1 MKTFP
6 ALATVL
12 SLAISGSAFAA
23 SYQTTRG
30 DIIDPIRK
38 RSGRPH
44 YYAGPDLEPIAYLS
58 RADLSR
64 ANLRDADLKGAY
76 LSRAN
81 LSGADLS
88 DADLFRA
95 NLFGANLSG
104 AYLTFADLSDA
115 NLSGADLS
123 GAYLSRAD
131 LSDADLSDANLSGAN
146 LYGAIGL
153 ERTLGRP
160 DYNSTTDFTGTGF
173 DPVAAGWHLVPEPT
187 SLALLSLG
195 GLLLTRRRRA

>member
-30 DIIDPIRK
+30 DIIDPIPE
-38 RSGRPH
+38 RSGSPH
-44 YYAGPDLEPIAYLS
+44 YYAGPDLEPF
-58 RADLSR
+58 
-64 ANLRDADLKGAY
+64 
-76 LSRAN
+76 AN
-81 LSGADLS
+81 LS
-88 DADLFRA
+88 DA
-95 NLFGANLSG
+95 N
-104 AYLTFADLSDA
+104 LTFADLTF
-115 NLSGADLS
+115 ADLS
-123 GAYLSRAD
+123 GAYLNFANLSRAN
-131 LSDADLSDANLSGAN
+131 LSDADLS
-146 LYGAIGL
+146 GAIGL
-153 ERTLGRP
+153 ERTIGRP